1 MLVLDTNILIE
12 LVSHNP
18 SIIKELQKVL
28 EKHPSQPY
36 TTSPSYS
43 EFLYGYTKSPVHE
56 QEKAKEFLN
65 QFILLH
71 TTKASSQILAE
82 LKHNLESKG
91 KPIPVFDMLIASIV
105 MDKKATFI
113 TLDEHFKNIPNLSVI
128 ILDNSAGK

>member
-1 MLVLDTNILIE
+1 MLILDTNILIE

-18 SIIKELQKVL
+18 SVIKELQNLL
-28 EKHPSQPY
+28 EKTPSHPY
-36 TTSPSYS
+36 IAAPSYS
-43 EFLYGYTKSPVHE
+43 EFLYGYMKKSAQE

-71 TTKASSQILAE
+71 TSKASSQMLAE

-91 KPIPVFDMLIASIV
+91 EPIPIFDMLIASIV

-113 TLDEHFKNIPNLSVI
+113 TLDEHFKNIPNLSI
-128 ILDNSAGK
+128 ITLAKTEEK